1 MRGTQL
7 AQSRG
12 SSCHIRKS
20 WTILTTTMAVST
32 WGEKR
37 GLTRRTILGTP
48 VFKKCAEEEIPVKEI
63 ECHQG
68 EGEPEMS

>member
-12 SSCHIRKS
+12 SFCHIRKS
-20 WTILTTTMAVST
+20 WTILTTTMAC
-32 WGEKR
+32 EKR
-37 GLTRRTILGTP
+37 GLTRRTVLGTP